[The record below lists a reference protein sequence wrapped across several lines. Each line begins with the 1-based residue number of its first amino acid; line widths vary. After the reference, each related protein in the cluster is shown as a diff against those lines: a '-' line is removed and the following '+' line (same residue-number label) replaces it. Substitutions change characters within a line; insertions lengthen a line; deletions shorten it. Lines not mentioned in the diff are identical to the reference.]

1 MKYTKDQLKAAIDE
15 IEKDLQSVLK
25 SEQSSLQE
33 QLKKSEDMEKCG
45 EVTAKAEGVPGEE
58 MEDSAAPAAAAP
70 EASPAPEASATPADP
85 AMAGGEMQD
94 QPPTMEELVSAYSQL
109 SPEEFAMHEQAFQAA
124 KQAQAGAQDPMGAPA
139 SPSPGPGAGG
149 MPGEGSAPVDP
160 ASQMAMKSEK
170 LQGEFD
176 ALKKNQDLLVEA
188 MKTMFTVPQRKA
200 VTGNDMAAGK
210 TEKPATS
217 LSKSEINEKL
227 KVVAKTN
234 LAKSDRNLIAN
245 YFKNQ
250 VKVDDIVHLL
260 K

>member
-45 EVTAKAEGVPGEE
+45 EVTAKAEGAPGED
-58 MEDSAAPAAAAP
+58 MEDSAPAVAP
-70 EASPAPEASATPADP
+70 EASPAPEASAAPADP

-124 KQAQAGAQDPMGAPA
+124 KQAQAGAQDPMAPA

-149 MPGEGSAPVDP
+149 MPNEGSAPVDP
-160 ASQMAMKSEK
+160 AAQMAMKSEK
-170 LQGEFD
+170 LQDEFD
-176 ALKKNQDLLVEA
+176 ALKKSQDVLVEA
-188 MKTMFTVPQRKA
+188 FKSMLTAPQRKA

-227 KVVAKTN
+227 KKVAKTD

-250 VKVDDIVHLL
+250 AKLDDIVHLL